1 MNLQQLRIVRETAR
15 RQFNLT
21 AVSTALFTSQSGVS
35 KHLRDLEEELGVTLF
50 ERRGK
55 RLLGLTEPGELV
67 LGSVE
72 RILAELDNMRQA
84 AQQFV
89 HSDSGS
95 LRIATTHTQARY
107 ALPAVLKQ
115 FQQKFPKVRLALHQ
129 CGPDEIAELL
139 KAGEV
144 DVGIATEGLLA
155 NQRHFACF
163 PYYRWHHS
171 VVVPE
176 AHPLARLPQ
185 VSLADIAAYPV
196 ITYHEGYTGRNNI
209 DEAFRTAGIQLDIAM
224 SALDAD
230 VIKTYVE
237 LDLGIGIMASMAFDE
252 RRDQGLRLLDCR
264 QLFPTNTTYLGVRRG
279 SFLRGYVYDFLSL
292 CSPGLTREAADEAI
306 FGAEEA
312 EPV

>member
-21 AVSTALFTSQSGVS
+21 AVSAALFTSQSGVS

-55 RLLGLTEPGELV
+55 RLLGLTEAGEIV

-72 RILAELDNMRQA
+72 RIMAELDNMRHA
-84 AQQFV
+84 ADQFV

-107 ALPAVLKQ
+107 RLPALLKQ
-115 FQQKFPKVRLALHQ
+115 FQQSFPKVKLVLHQ
-129 CGPDEIAELL
+129 CGPDEIVELL

-155 NQRHFACF
+155 NSRHFACF
-163 PYYRWHHS
+163 PYYDWHHS
-171 VVVPE
+171 VVVPDT
-176 AHPLARLPQ
+176 HPLCQLT
-185 VSLADIAAYPV
+185 SLTLADIAAYPV

-209 DEAFRTAGIQLDIAM
+209 DEAFRQADIELEIAM

-230 VIKTYVE
+230 VIKTYVDLE
-237 LDLGIGIMASMAFDE
+237 LGIGILASMAFDE
-252 RRDQGLRLLDCR
+252 RRDVGLTLLDGGH
-264 QLFPTNTTYLGVRRG
+264 LFPNNTTYLGVRRG
-279 SFLRGYVYDFLSL
+279 AYLRSYVYDFLSL
-292 CSPGLTREAADEAI
+292 CSHGLKRESIDEAI
-306 FGAEEA
+306 FGVVE
-312 EPV
+312 